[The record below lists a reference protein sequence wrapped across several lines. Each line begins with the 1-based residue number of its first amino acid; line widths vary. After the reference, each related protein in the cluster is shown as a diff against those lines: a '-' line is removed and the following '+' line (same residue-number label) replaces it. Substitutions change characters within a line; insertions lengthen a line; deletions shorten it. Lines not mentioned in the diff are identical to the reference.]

1 MYSKMMPA
9 SMHSVLG
16 GEASS
21 WGENCDAAN
30 VDERVFH
37 RLPPIAERLWSDASV
52 TSIFDARNRMAELR
66 CKLLRRGIMA
76 GPTYPDYCDAD
87 LDDEGGDDDD
97 DDDDEEGV
105 LIALVAVF
113 GVATVAVSV
122 ALFITCRKLRAAS
135 APRRDSRLLG
145 ESDDTAVEAGVSG
158 GATLAPRSYAAAAQ
172 GGGIAKDSV
181 AARA

>member
-1 MYSKMMPA
+1 MRDAHVSTRA
-9 SMHSVLG
+9 SPPPL
-16 GEASS
+16 
-21 WGENCDAAN
+21 AAIC
-30 VDERVFH
+30 RVHKLVESLLITAFTM
-37 RLPPIAERLWSDASV
+37 RTALWTVA
-52 TSIFDARNRMAELR
+52 
-66 CKLLRRGIMA
+66 LL
-76 GPTYPDYCDAD
+76 
-87 LDDEGGDDDD
+87 
-97 DDDDEEGV
+97 
-105 LIALVAVF
+105 AVF

-135 APRRDSRLLG
+135 APRRDSRLLA